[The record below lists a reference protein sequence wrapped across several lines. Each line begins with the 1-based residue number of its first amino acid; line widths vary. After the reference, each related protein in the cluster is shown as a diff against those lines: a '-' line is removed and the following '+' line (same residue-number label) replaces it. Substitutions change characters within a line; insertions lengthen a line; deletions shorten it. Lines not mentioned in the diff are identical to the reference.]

1 MDRQGRW
8 LVERDEFVI
17 LVDHSRQDIQDRS
30 FMSNCLVDDFVTFSD
45 LIVDSNLL
53 PVDCDLADYD
63 SISVVLGTEC
73 LELDFEDV
81 EQL

>member
-1 MDRQGRW
+1 
-8 LVERDEFVI
+8 
-17 LVDHSRQDIQDRS
+17 
-30 FMSNCLVDDFVTFSD
+30 MSNCLVDDFVTFSD